1 MTVKLM
7 ITACAGLCCCAAMAE
22 GEGAD
27 VVLENARAKLV
38 IGADAKVK
46 SLKLKANGEELLDAE
61 ENISLFSSTQKR
73 PFNNELKLIH
83 PDKRTTYEANR
94 IRRAGDTLVV
104 GFETVPYEAVI
115 SVGTNDAFFS
125 FTLEKFNASHGMHRD
140 QALDYPPVRQFRLAQ
155 LPVKE
160 RANFGEWLNVMWDDK
175 AAVAVMSVSGLEE
188 IDSERRRAS
197 RVFSANLY
205 EGLRLKGGRAAIVVG
220 AGREDFMEAMDAFER
235 ANGLPLGVESR
246 RSPLMKENIFCCS
259 RVTEKTVDDWIAF
272 CKQAGI
278 TLLKWGGWYW
288 PENGFTGKE
297 PERQELIRVLKKL
310 HDAGIKSGLHLLQTY
325 ISISGR
331 YARGACDP
339 RLNLT
344 RHFTLA
350 EPIGT
355 NDVISE
361 IRVLEDPVDAP
372 IEYKHKRLLRFD
384 GELFLYEKY
393 ESEPVRRFTGIQRAH
408 HKTVKREHQ
417 RGCIGGIVDLSGYFG
432 GGCYINQSTD
442 LQDEVAK
449 RIGEL
454 YDLGFD
460 FFYFDGS
467 EGASEPCGIYV
478 PYAQYR
484 VVRACTRPVLFCE
497 GSAKGHFDWHFL
509 SGGNAFDCFGPEE
522 FKAMT
527 AKYALRNA
535 AIAAKD
541 FNRTDFGW
549 WSVRVPDGK
558 KNPLG
563 TQFDMWEYGFA
574 RVIAWDCMTTMTL
587 DPSNVKAH
595 PRGADILETVR
606 RWTDVRRRNLA
617 PEDLKAKWRGPDG
630 EWHLYL
636 NDKGEYEF
644 LPLTML
650 AAPNAKGLRAFVC
663 ERNGKRL
670 VCYWHTSGEGDFTV
684 SLGGERK
691 LHAANRAYLETDL
704 SVEDV
709 VKAFKEAK

>member
-1 MTVKLM
+1 MNKNILKVVGVTLCGM
-7 ITACAGLCCCAAMAE
+7 AFTAV
-22 GEGAD
+22 AD
-27 VVLENARAKLV
+27 DIVLENGRAKLV
-38 IGADAKVK
+38 IGADAKAK
-46 SLKLKANGEELLDAE
+46 SLTLKANGEELLDAE
-61 ENISLFSSTQKR
+61 ENVSLFSVTQKR

-83 PDKRTTYEANR
+83 PDKQTTYEANR
-94 IRRAGDTLVV
+94 IRREGGALVV

-115 SVGTNDAFFS
+115 TLGTNDAFFS
-125 FTLEKFNASHGMHRD
+125 FTLEKFNANHSMHRD
-140 QALDYPPVRQFRLAQ
+140 QALDYPPVQMFRLVQ

-160 RANFGEWLNVMWDDK
+160 RTNFGEWLNVMWDDK
-175 AAVAVMSVSGLEE
+175 AVAAVMSVSGLEE

-197 RVFSANLY
+197 RVFSANLRP
-205 EGLRLKGGRAAIVVG
+205 GLKLKGGQAAIVVG

-246 RSPLMKENIFCCS
+246 RRPEMAENILCCHRIS
-259 RVTEKTVDDWIAF
+259 EKDVDEWIAF

-297 PERQELIRVLKKL
+297 KEREELVRVLKKL
-310 HDAGIKSGLHLLQTY
+310 HDAGIRSGLHILQTY
-325 ISISGR
+325 INMGGR
-331 YARGACDP
+331 YTRGACDP
-339 RLNLT
+339 RLNLN
-344 RHFTLA
+344 RYFTLA

-361 IRVLEDPVDAP
+361 IRVLENPVDAP

-384 GELFLYEKY
+384 GELFLYDSY
-393 ESEPVRRFTGIQRAH
+393 ESEPVRRFVGIKRAQ

-417 RGCIGGIVDLSGYFG
+417 RGCIGGIVDLSGFFG
-432 GGCYINQSTD
+432 NGCYINQSTD

-449 RIGEL
+449 RVGEL

-467 EGASEPCGIYV
+467 EGSSEPCGIYV

-509 SGGNAFDCFGPEE
+509 SGGNAFDVFGPAV
-522 FKAMT
+522 FKKKT
-527 AKYALRNA
+527 AEYALRNA

-549 WSVRVPDGK
+549 WGFYLPSAK
-558 KNPLG
+558 EPLG

-574 RVIAWDCMTTMTL
+574 RAIAWDCMATTCINPKDT
-587 DPSNVKAH
+587 KRH

-606 RWTDVRRRNLA
+606 RWTDVRRRNLVPA
-617 PEDLKAKWRGPDG
+617 DLKAKWRGPDG

-636 NDKGEYEF
+636 NEKGEYEF

-650 AAPNAKGLRAFVC
+650 DAPNAKGLRAFVC

-684 SLGGERK
+684 SLGGEKK

-709 VKAFKEAK
+709 VKAFKSAK